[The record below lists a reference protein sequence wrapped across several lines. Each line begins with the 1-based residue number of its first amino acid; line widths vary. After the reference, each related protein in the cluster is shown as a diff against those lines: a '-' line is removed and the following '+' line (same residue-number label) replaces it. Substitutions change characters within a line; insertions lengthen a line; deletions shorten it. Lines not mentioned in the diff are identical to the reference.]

1 MTRVEVEASPLRIEC
16 VYDRGDVPNRRSD
29 VLLVIVVARLDSILF
44 AEADEPTELT
54 GRHFE
59 FSPHVDHLILV
70 ITRLEEWDRK
80 LGGCRED
87 CARRRIAR
95 RSELCRDHRDV
106 QPFFAYR
113 LHCLGQ
119 IFVGTLRPHVPSLA
133 YRQVNPAE
141 SDTFGCLSQSAPIHA
156 WQWFREEA
164 ERPDIASARM

>member
-95 RSELCRDHRDV
+95 RSELGRAPRDAH
-106 QPFFAYR
+106 PCA
-113 LHCLGQ
+113 
-119 IFVGTLRPHVPSLA
+119 
-133 YRQVNPAE
+133 
-141 SDTFGCLSQSAPIHA
+141 
-156 WQWFREEA
+156 
-164 ERPDIASARM
+164 ASGLPCSG